1 MNVVLNTEEAN
12 TVMSLVTAQLID
24 QGGLT
29 EAGKKAI
36 RDWRR
41 DLTPGMIPLDAFTLR
56 LNVAIGN
63 FIADALHGDAMN
75 EPGGHPPEQ
84 VRSSALAYLVQLR
97 A

>member
-12 TVMSLVTAQLID
+12 TVMSLVTGQLID
-24 QGGLT
+24 QAGLT

-41 DLTPGMIPLDAFTLR
+41 DLTPGMIPLDGFTLR

-63 FIADALHGDAMN
+63 FIDERTSRMMRTRGQVK
-75 EPGGHPPEQ
+75 EQ
-84 VRSSALAYLVQLR
+84 VRK
-97 A
+97 